1 MKRAND
7 IRAQYQLTMDEEGIL
22 LAASQ
27 ILERRLQRQ
36 GAITDPSDAADFL
49 KARCAGLPHEVFG
62 VVFLD
67 TRHRIIATEHL
78 FQGTIDGCEVHPRI
92 VAKQALDHNRGGH
105 LLSQPSQRKP
115 GAQRGRPCPDGPPEA
130 VAGTAGRSSAGPS
143 GGCGNLTRVDGLTG
157 VGVTTPFLT
166 QERPVA
172 ATGRCATGDLKNPRW
187 KKDSDAFG
195 THSMLGIFA

>member
-49 KARCAGLPHEVFG
+49 KARCAGLAHEVFG

-92 VAKQALDHNRGGH
+92 VIQRALMLNAAAVIIGHNHPSGSLEPSAADRALTARLKQALALVDIR
-105 LLSQPSQRKP
+105 LLDSF
-115 GAQRGRPCPDGPPEA
+115 
-130 VAGTAGRSSAGPS
+130 VAG
-143 GGCGNLTRVDGLTG
+143 
-157 VGVTTPFLT
+157 
-166 QERPVA
+166 
-172 ATGRCATGDLKNPRW
+172 ATGYT
-187 KKDSDAFG
+187 
-195 THSMLGIFA
+195 SMASRGWV